1 MKKRKMKL
9 SIIIPAY
16 NEEERIEK
24 TLNSYFSFFNKKFSK
39 KDYEIIVIP
48 NNCSDSTVDILK
60 KMSKIH
66 ENLVFQEF
74 REKIGKAGALI
85 EGFKLAE
92 GNLIGFVDADNSAP
106 PESFFK
112 LTSNIK
118 NNDGA
123 IGSRWIKGAE
133 IELRQP
139 LARRILSRI
148 FNMLVRIIMNLNYHD
163 TQCGCKLFKKEAI
176 KSILS
181 NLDYTKW
188 AFDIDL
194 LYQMKRINAKI
205 SEIPI
210 KWADDSRTHLNLKK
224 APMQMF
230 IALLKLRILYS
241 PFKFIIKK

>member
-1 MKKRKMKL
+1 MKL

-24 TLNSYFSFFNKKFSK
+24 TLNSYFSFFNKKFSIK
-39 KDYEIIVIP
+39 EYEIIVIP
-48 NNCSDSTVDILK
+48 NNCSDSTVNILK
-60 KMSKIH
+60 KLGKKH
-66 ENLVFQEF
+66 ENLVFKEF
-74 REKIGKAGALI
+74 KKKIGKAGALI

-106 PESFFK
+106 PESFFR
-112 LTSNIK
+112 LLNNIN
-118 NNDGA
+118 NNDGV

-133 IELRQP
+133 IELEQP

-148 FNMLVRIIMNLNYHD
+148 FNLLVRIIMGLHYHD

-176 KSILS
+176 KSILP
-181 NLDYTKW
+181 NLEYTKW
-188 AFDIDL
+188 SFDIEL

-205 SEIPI
+205 KEIPI
-210 KWADDSRTHLNLKK
+210 KWADDSRTHLNIAK

-230 IALLKLRILYS
+230 IALIKLRILYS
-241 PFKFIIKK
+241 PLKFIMKK